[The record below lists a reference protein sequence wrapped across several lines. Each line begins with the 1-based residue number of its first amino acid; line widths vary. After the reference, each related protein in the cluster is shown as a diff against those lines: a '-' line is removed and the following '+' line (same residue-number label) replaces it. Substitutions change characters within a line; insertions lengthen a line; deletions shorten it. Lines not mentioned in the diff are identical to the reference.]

1 MSDETEGAEEGE
13 EGGKKKTGGKKLII
27 FILLPI
33 LILGGAGAGLFFSG
47 MLDSLLG
54 NEEEAMAEGEHG
66 GAEDENAVAVPGT
79 YLEVPEMLVSL
90 RTSGQKQ
97 KILKLRINLE
107 LNAPEDEAVI
117 NSFMP
122 KIVDN
127 FQVFLRE
134 LRVEELEGSQGLYRV
149 KEEMLAR
156 VNSAV
161 HPVKVKDVLIGDLL
175 IQ

>member
-1 MSDETEGAEEGE
+1 MSEETDEGE
-13 EGGKKKTGGKKLII
+13 EGGKKKTGGKKLIL

-33 LILGGAGAGLFFSG
+33 LLLGGGGAGLFFSG
-47 MLDSLLG
+47 LLDSLLG
-54 NEEEAMAEGEHG
+54 AEEEVAEGEE
-66 GAEDENAVAVPGT
+66 GAPEEPVVATPGT

-90 RTSGQKQ
+90 RSSGQKQ

-107 LNAPEDEAVI
+107 LNSPADEATI
-117 NSFMP
+117 NAFMP

-156 VNSAV
+156 VNAAAY
-161 HPVKVKDVLIGDLL
+161 PVKVKDVLIGDLL